1 MRNRLLRAGAPGLP
15 APPALFVI
23 DVDGTLLTSA
33 HEVGPAAATEVRR
46 VRAAGVEVLLAS
58 SRGPRAML
66 PVVTALGLTDGAEFV
81 GTQGALTGGYDAAGV
96 LHVRDR
102 RPAPVDAARAVVA
115 SAAAAGLAVG
125 WYAGERW
132 LVSRV
137 DATIARE
144 ARVVADTPEV
154 ADLAAQTS
162 GPDKLMIIAPS
173 PSEVDVLRRLAAALP
188 AELTAQVS
196 NPTYLEITG
205 RGVDKASA
213 VARWCARRGIDP
225 SATGAIGDGP
235 NDLGLFAFA
244 GASVAPANARPEVAA
259 AATWSTRS
267 NDDDGVAHALS
278 VLVPG

>member
-1 MRNRLLRAGAPGLP
+1 MRVLRPDAADLP

-23 DVDGTLLTSA
+23 DVDGTVLTST
-33 HEVGPAAATEVRR
+33 HEVGPAAVAQVRR

-66 PVVTALGLTDGAEFV
+66 PVVSALGLTDGAEFV
-81 GTQGALTGGYDAAGV
+81 GTQGALTAAYDADGV
-96 LHVRDR
+96 LHVRNR
-102 RPAPVDAARAVVA
+102 RPAPVDAARTVVA
-115 SAAAAGLAVG
+115 AATARGLAVG

-132 LVSRV
+132 LVSHV

-144 ARVVADTPEV
+144 ARVVNDTPEV
-154 ADLAAQTS
+154 ADLRAQTA
-162 GPDKLMIIAPS
+162 GPDKLMVIAPG
-173 PSEVDVLRRLAAALP
+173 PAEVDVLRRLAETLP

-213 VARWCARRGIDP
+213 VARWCAQRGILP
-225 SATGAIGDGP
+225 SQTVAIGDGP

-244 GASVAPANARPEVAA
+244 GTSVAPANARPEVAA
-259 AATWSTRS
+259 AATWTTRS
-267 NDDDGVAHALS
+267 NDDDGVAWALS
-278 VLVPG
+278 VLVP